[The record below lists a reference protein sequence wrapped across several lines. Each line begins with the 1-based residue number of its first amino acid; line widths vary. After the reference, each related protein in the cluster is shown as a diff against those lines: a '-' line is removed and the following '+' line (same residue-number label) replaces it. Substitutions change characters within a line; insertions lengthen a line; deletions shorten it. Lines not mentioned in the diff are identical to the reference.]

1 MRAFFIRVWVS
12 LFFVWFLGCSR
23 AVYVPSERRIVEYQT
38 VHDTVIATKIEKEIV
53 QVSAPDTV
61 IQAET
66 QYARA
71 EARRRNNE
79 LSLRLENKDT
89 VIPVKTKYLVTTI
102 RDSVPYAVEVVREKV
117 VYKVR
122 WYDRI
127 LRGIGLIALL
137 GLVGTILLR
146 RG

>member
-1 MRAFFIRVWVS
+1 MRAVFIRFGFLLFFI
-12 LFFVWFLGCSR
+12 WFLGCSR
-23 AVYVPSERRIVEYQT
+23 TVYVPSERRIVEYQT
-38 VHDTVIATKIEKEIV
+38 VHDTVITTKIEQEVV

-71 EARRRNNE
+71 EARRRNND

-127 LRGIGLIALL
+127 LRSVGLIALL

-146 RG
+146 RR